1 MRGPAAWTSLSLVVS
16 FPVLLACRL
25 GDDGRV
31 DVGED
36 VVLHV
41 IAVDRRDDGP
51 VADGHHERGAVHED
65 DRLARALAGGAVH
78 PPLEALE
85 RALAELDPAAAHAL
99 ERVSRELDLSGL
111 LGKHVAERRALEGR
125 RRGGRLL
132 RRRDVERRRRDGAR
146 RDQRGVVRRRAHL
159 TWVTEP
165 ESMPATPSTV
175 SVAVPSAIST
185 VSTLPVF
192 GAPLESRYVT
202 VWPISDSA
210 PFVLSVSTIFWV
222 DAAMFE
228 TCSSCEKAAI
238 CPIHCWSSEGASGSW
253 CWSWPTS
260 SLRKSSLPS
269 VGVAVFAGVVLL
281 LLLVFERGLTV
292 DICVSYART

>member
-25 GDDGRV
+25 GDDRRV

-111 LGKHVAERRALEGR
+111 LGEHVAERRPLDGR

-132 RRRDVERRRRDGAR
+132 RRRDVERRGRDRAR

-175 SVAVPSAIST
+175 SEAAPSATST
-185 VSTLPVF
+185 VSTLPVCE
-192 GAPLESRYVT
+192 APVESRYVT
-202 VWPISDSA
+202 VWPISDSV
-210 PFVLSVSTIFWV
+210 PFMFSVSTIFWV
-222 DAAMFE
+222 EAAMFE
-228 TCSSCEKAAI
+228 TCSSCENAAI
-238 CPIHCWSSEGASGSW
+238 WPIHCWSSDGASGSW

-260 SLRKSSLPS
+260 SLRKSSFPRT
-269 VGVAVFAGVVLL
+269 VPAAFGCGVVLV
-281 LLLVFERGLTV
+281 LV
-292 DICVSYART
+292 CVIGFVLVIAFS

>member
-1 MRGPAAWTSLSLVVS
+1 MLRIMGASTPSSSASSDARSGRLASLPWWSFACSADDSERSPGAPAHGA
-16 FPVLLACRL
+16 L

-41 IAVDRRDDGP
+41 IAGDRPDDGP

-78 PPLEALE
+78 APLEALE

-165 ESMPATPSTV
+165 ASIPATPSTV
-175 SVAVPSAIST
+175 SVAVPSAMST

-192 GAPLESRYVT
+192 AAPLESR
-202 VWPISDSA
+202 
-210 PFVLSVSTIFWV
+210 
-222 DAAMFE
+222 
-228 TCSSCEKAAI
+228 
-238 CPIHCWSSEGASGSW
+238 
-253 CWSWPTS
+253 
-260 SLRKSSLPS
+260 
-269 VGVAVFAGVVLL
+269 
-281 LLLVFERGLTV
+281 
-292 DICVSYART
+292 